1 MLDPCNLSLLSDDPQ
16 LGIKAVTKTITIVL
30 SSSPQAIIKENL
42 CKMLSTSLNK
52 YSPDIGGIVLGYSNI
67 SHSKMISKWS
77 QGDSSDDILTLKVT
91 AKFYLFSPSVGST
104 LRSVLGRIVKLDR
117 IMKNDR
123 ILNTE

>member
-16 LGIKAVTKTITIVL
+16 LGIKAVTKSITVVL
-30 SSSPQAIIKENL
+30 SSSTEAIIKENL

-67 SHSKMISKWS
+67 SHSKVICKWS
-77 QGDSSDDILTLKVT
+77 QGDTSDDIMTLKVT

>member
-16 LGIKAVTKTITIVL
+16 LGIKAVTKCITIVL
-30 SSSPQAIIKENL
+30 SSSNQVSIKENL
-42 CKMLSTSLNK
+42 CKLLSTSLNQ

-67 SHSKMISKWS
+67 SQSKVISKWS
-77 QGDSSDDILTLKVT
+77 QGDSRDDIVTLKVA

-104 LRSVLGRIVKLDR
+104 LRSMLGRIVKLDQ

>member
-16 LGIKAVTKTITIVL
+16 LGIKAVTKCITVVL
-30 SSSPQAIIKENL
+30 SSSNQVSIKENL
-42 CKMLSTSLNK
+42 CKLLSTSLNQ

-67 SHSKMISKWS
+67 SQSKVISKWS
-77 QGDSSDDILTLKVT
+77 QGDSRDDIVTLKVA

-104 LRSVLGRIVKLDR
+104 LRSMLGRIVKLDQ